1 MRLSIIGRSTASL
14 SGFHLE
20 GRRLV
25 GPSPARGHSP
35 SRLGYSCRSF
45 WKRFLPVVLVTL
57 LGETISQAL
66 AQAPSPATTRSCLWK
81 VTSRDSTVHMLGSVH
96 LLKKDAYPLNRT
108 IESAFNGSQTL
119 LLEVNLDEMTSHEVQ
134 QLILSK
140 GLLADGKTLPEVLS
154 KESLV
159 LVKERIDALGLQLE
173 AVQRLKPWLLT
184 MTLALA
190 KLQQLGYDP
199 AHGIDKYFFDKA
211 KGQRKEILALETAEF
226 QINLLDSLPPK
237 TQEAALLQTLKELDM
252 MEKEFDAI
260 VQAWKIGDTKRLE
273 DSLLESFKE
282 YPEVYQKIVS
292 ERNKNWIPKIEEL
305 LERRGNTLLVVGA
318 AHLVGPHGV
327 VELLRNKGYVVE
339 PQ

>member
-1 MRLSIIGRSTASL
+1 MRLSVTGRSTSPLA
-14 SGFHLE
+14 GFHVE
-20 GRRLV
+20 GKRLI
-25 GPSPARGHSP
+25 GPSPATGHSR
-35 SRLGYSCRSF
+35 SGLGYSGRSF
-45 WKRFLPVVLVTL
+45 WKRFIAVLLATL
-57 LGETISQAL
+57 LCETISQAL
-66 AQAPSPATTRSCLWK
+66 AQAPSSATTRSCLWK
-81 VTSRDSTVHMLGSVH
+81 VTSKESAVHLLGSIH
-96 LLKKDAYPLNRT
+96 LLKKDAYPLNGT
-108 IESAFNGSQTL
+108 IESAFNGSKTL
-119 LLEVNLDEMTSHEVQ
+119 LLEVNLDEMTSQDVQ

-159 LVKERIDALGLQLE
+159 LVKERIEALGLQVE
-173 AVQRLKPWLLT
+173 AVQRLEPWMLT
-184 MTLALA
+184 MTLSLA

-199 AHGIDKYFFDKA
+199 ALGIDKYFFDKA
-211 KGQRKEILALETAEF
+211 KRQKKEILALETAEF
-226 QINLLDSLPPK
+226 QINLLDALPAK
-237 TQEAALLQTLKELDM
+237 TQEAALLQTLKELDV
-252 MEKEFDAI
+252 MEQEFDAI
-260 VQAWKIGDTKRLE
+260 VQAWKVGDTKRLE
-273 DSLLESFKE
+273 GSLLDSFKE